1 MSRNF
6 TKRRQRDPEGVPD
19 DVTYTKTTITHE
31 LAAWMVAAAIT
42 RAKELGARQNV
53 VVLDEGG
60 NLKAFGRMDGAPI
73 LGIGG
78 CQRKAYTAL

>member
-1 MSRNF
+1 M
-6 TKRRQRDPEGVPD
+6 
-19 DVTYTKTTITHE
+19 TYTKTTITHE

-73 LGIGG
+73 LGVGG
-78 CQRKAYTAL
+78 CQRKAYTAFYGMSTEALYPAHQGTTRTG